1 MVLKVRSD
9 LFQKS
14 AQWVSSS
21 VNVHENPQ
29 KMISSE
35 SKMLDKTNV
44 KLQKD
49 KTQSKV
55 RFTNQKTN
63 KKMKTQNYVQQ
74 EKVVRFSNDLMDS
87 CRTLCKLCNDSIIL
101 SKLEQHIKTKHSLNS
116 SEYKKMYG
124 KPVMEKLIF
133 HKCGLCSF
141 VLLLDSDFISQHLKT
156 FHQITQKHYNSTYMQ
171 KRGKK
176 SPVKNIENITDKELE
191 NMSEDD
197 LLEVIDEVML

>member
-1 MVLKVRSD
+1 MVLAVRSD
-9 LFQKS
+9 LFQTSSKWVPSS
-14 AQWVSSS
+14 A
-21 VNVHENPQ
+21 NVQENPQ
-29 KMISSE
+29 KMISSV
-35 SKMLDKTNV
+35 SKMFDERKGNV
-44 KLQKD
+44 KKITKQMKNIFAD
-49 KTQSKV
+49 Q
-55 RFTNQKTN
+55 R
-63 KKMKTQNYVQQ
+63 KKSVQQ
-74 EKVVRFSNDLMDS
+74 NKEVRFSNELEDS
-87 CRTLCKLCNDSIIL
+87 CRTLCKVCNASIIL
-101 SKLEQHIKTKHSLNS
+101 SKLEQHTRTKHSMTS
-116 SEYKKMYG
+116 SEYKIIHG
-124 KPVMEKLIF
+124 KPVIESLIF